1 MIKFKVGTATC
12 GNAAGAQ
19 KTLLKFKELAGNE
32 KNMKIKI
39 DETDMLSKLEVLKKT
54 AENNDSEKTVE
65 LLAEL
70 VPTFCHKVND

>member
-1 MIKFKVGTATC
+1 
-12 GNAAGAQ
+12 
-19 KTLLKFKELAGNE
+19 
-32 KNMKIKI
+32 
-39 DETDMLSKLEVLKKT
+39 MLSKLEVLKKT

>member
-1 MIKFKVGTATC
+1 MDEEGLKSTQNKKIFI
-12 GNAAGAQ
+12 GNQ
-19 KTLLKFKELAGNE
+19 
-32 KNMKIKI
+32 IKI

-70 VPTFCHKVND
+70 VPTFATRSMINRKGEILCAVL